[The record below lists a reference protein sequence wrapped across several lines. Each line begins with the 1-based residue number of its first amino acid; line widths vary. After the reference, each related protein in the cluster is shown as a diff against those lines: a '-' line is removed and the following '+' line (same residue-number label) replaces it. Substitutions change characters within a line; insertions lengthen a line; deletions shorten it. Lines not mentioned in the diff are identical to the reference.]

1 MKRWWILALTAVAW
15 LFSAAWAE
23 EPEMR
28 ICIDGDSVLPGKP
41 AIVMVN
47 SPADG
52 VCTIRLLDM
61 ADQQVFVV
69 SQDRTVHT
77 GSNAFYW
84 NGTFQGLPAP
94 EGTWRLVMEMDGRTA
109 EAAVNIGRMIPCVI
123 SPALSASRTIT
134 GKNVTVTCCA
144 TEAGELQVALLQ
156 GAAEMTSFRFRVEQG
171 DGENIF
177 PASVPPGMYQVML
190 TLSRADG
197 TMSEPVLIP
206 LEVTDPETTFSP
218 LGDTLEANRD
228 YALNGWT
235 VPMDITDEEAVWQA
249 LTAEVTVLDDG
260 KGHDLRRQ
268 LTVRAEPSGNSA
280 GIGVVTVLSQGVHVL
295 ERGEEWSLI
304 ECYSSSFAGSAV
316 LNWNVL
322 IRGYVPTAYLRTITP
337 NQEMGLVVDKLTQ
350 RMYVFRNGHLYST
363 LLISSGL
370 SNERQ
375 PYNETRSGEYLL
387 VSKVG
392 GFHSDNMYCALGIR
406 FNAGD
411 LLHEVPYISRNMD
424 YSTTEPR
431 LGTKA
436 SHGCIRVQR
445 KPTPE
450 GVNMQWLWGHYRE
463 NTKIL
468 IWEDWQ
474 GRQIPVPP
482 DDTVL
487 YVNLKRNHYYHCS
500 DRCAELGTR
509 NPRPMAYGEISG
521 EAGSKLKPCPFCNP
535 VPKKDRLQ
543 EINTLYAPGGDHD
556 PNMTKARESC
566 PRTGKEK

>member
-1 MKRWWILALTAVAW
+1 
-15 LFSAAWAE
+15 
-23 EPEMR
+23 MR